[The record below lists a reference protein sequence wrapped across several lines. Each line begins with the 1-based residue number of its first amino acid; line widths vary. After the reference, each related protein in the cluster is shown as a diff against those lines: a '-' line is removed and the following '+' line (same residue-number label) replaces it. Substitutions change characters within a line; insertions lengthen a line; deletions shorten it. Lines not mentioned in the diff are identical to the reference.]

1 MVSYFLI
8 KNFLILIDKG
18 SPVHRDNLQMLLTE
32 ALKVSDCAR
41 IVPVTEPLPIRFR
54 RSGTSRKKFQCII
67 TLN

>member
-1 MVSYFLI
+1 
-8 KNFLILIDKG
+8 
-18 SPVHRDNLQMLLTE
+18 MLLTE

-41 IVPVTEPLPIRFR
+41 IVPVTDPLPIRFR